1 MMQIWCNLG
10 LIRVSEENYKISVSL
25 VAVTQCRF
33 EEGTSGV

>member
-1 MMQIWCNLG
+1 MLQIWSHLG

-33 EEGTSGV
+33 EEGTSGL

>member
-1 MMQIWCNLG
+1 MLHIWSNLG
-10 LIRVSEENYKISVSL
+10 LIRESEENYKVSVSL